1 MTGLSGLYEEIHYL
15 AYHYHWTERDIL
27 EMPRAKRRRYLNL
40 LVSKL
45 EQTRKGNDR

>member
-1 MTGLSGLYEEIHYL
+1 MTGVDGLYEEIHYL

-27 EMPRAKRRRYLNL
+27 EMSRPKRRRYLAMLAN
-40 LVSKL
+40 KL